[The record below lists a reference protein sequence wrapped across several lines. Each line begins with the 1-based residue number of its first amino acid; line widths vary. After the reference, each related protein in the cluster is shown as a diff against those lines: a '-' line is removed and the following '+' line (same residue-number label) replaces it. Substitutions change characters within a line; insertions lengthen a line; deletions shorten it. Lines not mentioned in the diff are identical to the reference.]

1 MNNKILNT
9 IKKYDML
16 SYGDNVVCAVSGG
29 ADSMALI
36 CFLLSIKEEFNL
48 SLTVCHV
55 NHKLRGEEAE
65 RDAKFVYNFCKN
77 KGITFKLLNV
87 DVSALSREKSMG
99 FEECGREVRYNF
111 FNETIKELGGGKIA
125 TAHSLSDCAE
135 TLVFNI
141 ARGTSPAGISSIAPV
156 RDNVIRPLIECTRE
170 EIEAYLLSLG
180 QSYVTDST
188 NSDTAYTRNFIRKE
202 IIPNLSKLNPAFYSA
217 VLGLTSLARE
227 QSDFLNLHCES
238 IYKEISQN
246 KKIALDK
253 FQKLHI
259 TEKRGIISII
269 FRENNIEFS
278 KKKCD
283 DILSMIDEGDFKIS
297 ICKDGFLVSKNSLL
311 YFENKKEPKEDF
323 SFPVALGRLLL
334 PDYREIKLS
343 IISREEFENIKKNSP
358 NLLKNCLSY
367 DIINENFSIRN
378 RKEGDFISL
387 FPRNVTKTL
396 KKLLIESKIECEKRD
411 IIPLIANSS
420 HIYWA
425 EGLGVDAEAA
435 VNDRT
440 RRILFIEI

>member
-1 MNNKILNT
+1 MNKKVLNT
-9 IKKYDML
+9 IKKYNML
-16 SYGDNVVCAVSGG
+16 SFGDKVVCAVSGG

-36 CFLLSIKEEFNL
+36 CFLLGIKEEFDL
-48 SLTVCHV
+48 SLTVCHI

-77 KGITFKLLNV
+77 KGISFKLLNV
-87 DVSALSREKSMG
+87 DVLALSREKSMG

-111 FNETIKELGGGKIA
+111 LDETIKELGGGKIA
-125 TAHSLSDCAE
+125 TAHTLSDCAE
-135 TLVFNI
+135 TLIFNI
-141 ARGTSPAGISSIAPV
+141 ARGTSPAGISSISPV
-156 RDNVIRPLIECTRE
+156 RDNIIRPLIECTRE

-188 NSDTAYTRNFIRKE
+188 NTDTAYTRNYIRKE
-202 IIPNLSKLNPAFYSA
+202 IIPNFRKLNPNFYSS
-217 VLGLTSLARE
+217 VLNLTSLSRE
-227 QSDFLNLHCES
+227 QAEFLNLHCDE

-246 KKIALDK
+246 KKIDIEA
-253 FQKLHI
+253 FQNLHI
-259 TEKRGIISII
+259 SLKRGIISII

-283 DILSMIDEGDFKIS
+283 EILSLIDIGDFKTS
-297 ICKDGFLVSKNSLL
+297 ICRDGYLVLKNGLL
-311 YFENKKEPKEDF
+311 YFERKPLPKEDF
-323 SFPVALGRLLL
+323 SFPVSLGSFLL
-334 PDYREIKLS
+334 PDYREIKLTL
-343 IISREEFENIKKNSP
+343 ISREEFENIKKTSP

-367 DIINENFSIRN
+367 DIMDENFLIRN
-378 RKEGDFISL
+378 RKEGDFITL

-396 KKLLIESKIECEKRD
+396 KKLLIESKIEAKKRD

-420 HIYWA
+420 HIFWA

-435 VNDRT
+435 VSHQT

>member
-1 MNNKILNT
+1 MNKKVLNT
-9 IKKYDML
+9 IKKYNML
-16 SYGDNVVCAVSGG
+16 SFGDRVVCGVSGG

-36 CFLLSIKEEFNL
+36 CFLLSIKDEFNL
-48 SLTVCHV
+48 SLTVCHI

-77 KGITFKLLNV
+77 KGITFKLLNI
-87 DVSALSREKSMG
+87 DVAKLSREKSMG

-111 FNETIKELGGGKIA
+111 FEETLKELGGGKIA

-135 TLVFNI
+135 TLIFNI
-141 ARGTSPAGISSIAPV
+141 ARGTSPSGIGSISPV

-202 IIPNLSKLNPAFYSA
+202 IIPKFQKLNQNFYSS
-217 VLGLTSLARE
+217 VLNLTSLSRE
-227 QSDFLNLHCES
+227 QADFLNLHCKK
-238 IYKEISQN
+238 IYKEISTNN
-246 KKIALDK
+246 KIDINAFQELDTT
-253 FQKLHI
+253 L
-259 TEKRGIISII
+259 KRGIISIV

-283 DILSMIDEGDFKIS
+283 DILSLIDTGDFKTS
-297 ICKDGFLVSKNSLL
+297 ICKDGFLVLKNGLL
-311 YFENKKEPKEDF
+311 YFEKKPLPKEDF
-323 SFPVALGRLLL
+323 SFPVFLGSLLL

-343 IISREEFENIKKNSP
+343 LISREEFENIKKNFP
-358 NLLKNCLSY
+358 NLLKNCLNY
-367 DIINENFSIRN
+367 DIIDENFVIRN
-378 RKEGDFISL
+378 RKEGDYISL

-396 KKLLIESKIECEKRD
+396 KKLLNESKIETEKRD
-411 IIPLIANSS
+411 IMPLIANSS
-420 HIYWA
+420 HIFWA

-435 VNDRT
+435 VNSQT
-440 RRILFIEI
+440 RRILFIEL